1 MSLSASLSS
10 ALSGLT
16 AAARGAEV
24 VSSNVANARTAGYAR
39 RELLLAVRSP
49 QGVQVA
55 GVARMVDRALQTDRR
70 AAQAAAENTDLRSA
84 FLRRIEEAIGLPG
97 DDGALSTR
105 VGAFAAALTA
115 AAGRPESTALLTAAV
130 DMAAGIAGHLAAA
143 SGGIQTARAEADR
156 AIAADVGLLNDS
168 LARIADMNRQIRT
181 TLGSGRDASALMDQ
195 RQQLVD
201 GIAAIVPLREV
212 DRGNGQIALYTAGGA
227 VLLDGTPAEFGFTPA
242 GIVVPGMTQGTG
254 ALSGLTLNGRAMG
267 TAETGLLGGG
277 RLAANFAL
285 RDVLGPEAQA
295 RLDAVARDLV
305 ERFAD
310 PALDPTLAP
319 GAAGLFTDGGG
330 PFAPGDETGLAA
342 RLAVNPALDG
352 AAWRLRD
359 GLGAAAPG
367 ASGQS
372 ALLVRMADTLD
383 TARAPVSG
391 GFGGGA
397 RSFAA
402 LASDLLSTLATARLT
417 ADGAATFSAAKAA
430 ALQQQEA
437 AGGVDTDHEVQMLLQ
452 IETAYAANAKVLQ
465 SVDEMLDLLLGM

>member
-105 VGAFAAALTA
+105 IGAFAAALTA

-130 DMAAGIAGHLAAA
+130 DAAAGIAGHLAGA
-143 SGGIQTARAEADR
+143 SDAIQTARAEADR

-254 ALSGLTLNGRAMG
+254 ALSGLTLNGRAIG

-367 ASGQS
+367 EPGQS
-372 ALLVRMADTLD
+372 ALLARMADALD
-383 TARAPVSG
+383 TARTPASG

-402 LASDLLSTLATARLT
+402 LASDLLSTVATARLT

-437 AGGVDTDHEVQMLLQ
+437 AGGVDTDHEIQMLLQ